1 MDQAASAFGGI
12 TKIDF
17 AGGDRP
23 DVTRIAF
30 DFRTHGYV
38 LCAVNTHSRHDD
50 LTPDYAAIPL
60 QIEDESRNKALADSL
75 DYWYVPCCF
84 VGGKKLHEG
93 VPSRE
98 AMRAVLDAWFE

>member
-1 MDQAASAFGGI
+1 MQSILMMILPNCPHCRRALALLDELRAE
-12 TKIDF
+12 
-17 AGGDRP
+17 R
-23 DVTRIAF
+23 
-30 DFRTHGYV
+30 
-38 LCAVNTHSRHDD
+38 
-50 LTPDYAAIPL
+50 PDYAAIPL

-98 AMRAVLDAWFE
+98 AMRAVLDAALSDAPQG